1 MSKSL
6 TCPELLERIEE
17 IRALRARVGAAE
29 LTFINSARSNL
40 PPVVVAAQVLPAMET
55 PKRKMPGLGERRS

>member
-29 LTFINSARSNL
+29 LTFNNSARSNL
-40 PPVVVAAQVLPAMET
+40 PPVVAAQVLPAMET